1 MSNENEN
8 EVKEFKGVVGK
19 VIVLV
24 VASAIFATVG
34 TGFLAGCGMPLFV
47 AIGIGFGCPILLT
60 IATIATSKVKG
71 EVTACTI
78 LLLALLFFAW
88 KAVNL
93 AALVHMSS

>member
-1 MSNENEN
+1 MSNEKEN
-8 EVKEFKGVVGK
+8 EVKELKSIVGK
-19 VIVLV
+19 VIALFI
-24 VASAIFATVG
+24 ASAVFTTIG

-78 LLLALLFFAW
+78 LLLVLLFFAFR
-88 KAVNL
+88 AINF
-93 AALVHMSS
+93 AAYVHMAS